1 MSCKIIIF
9 KTFYYRGK
17 TAADN
22 NKQMNIENKETD
34 KPKLTEEELQ
44 GIYMYLSMHYEQMTQ
59 EEKNTWIVLMNQFD
73 PEFNNFEDEN

>member
-1 MSCKIIIF
+1 LSYKIIIF

-22 NKQMNIENKETD
+22 NNKQMNIENKETD
-34 KPKLTEEELQ
+34 KPELTEEEIQ

-73 PEFNNFEDEN
+73 PEFNNFEDD

>member
-1 MSCKIIIF
+1 MSYKIIIF

-22 NKQMNIENKETD
+22 NNKQMNIENKETD
-34 KPKLTEEELQ
+34 KQELTEEELQ

-73 PEFNNFEDEN
+73 PEFNNFEDD